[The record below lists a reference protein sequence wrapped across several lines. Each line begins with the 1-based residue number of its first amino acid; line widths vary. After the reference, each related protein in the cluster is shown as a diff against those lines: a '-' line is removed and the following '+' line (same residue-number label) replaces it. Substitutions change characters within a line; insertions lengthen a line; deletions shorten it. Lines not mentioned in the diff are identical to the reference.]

1 MKAKKNTL
9 YALIEN
15 NIVTH
20 KFDSTQLK
28 EWDENAITAI
38 EIPNGKNVEIG
49 TRYDENTQSFID
61 KTLQEQKESMID
73 RINFLFEREVSYMQ
87 ERIPESE
94 KSSYE
99 TQKREAES
107 FLNDENADTPLLSEI
122 AKQRNMD
129 KKLLAEKILEKNK
142 IYTERLAKLLGY
154 KQNLIKQVEN
164 TQTQTEIDNIKY
176 ISPLN
181 DTEEIKG

>member
-15 NIVTH
+15 NVVTH
-20 KFDSTQLK
+20 IFDSTQLS

-38 EIPNGKNVEIG
+38 EIPKGKNIEIG
-49 TRYDENTQSFID
+49 TRYDANTQSFID
-61 KTLQEQKESMID
+61 KTLQEQKELMAD

-87 ERIPESE
+87 ERIPQSE

-99 TQKREAES
+99 MQKKEAES
-107 FLNDENADTPLLSEI
+107 FLNDENADTPLLDEL
-122 AKQRNMD
+122 ARQRSMD
-129 KKLLAEKILEKNK
+129 KKLLAQKILEKNK
-142 IYTERLAKLLGY
+142 IYTEKLAKLLGY

-164 TQTQTEIDNIKY
+164 TQTQTELDNIKY

-181 DTEEIKG
+181 ETK